1 VESSPRRLGG
11 RLAPV
16 LIAAALALAFVATPL
31 ALHFGQKRH
40 DRLPFEVDSAYPPG
54 GPPPNGA
61 AFADTLAALVEH
73 ELESPTGWR
82 PNDFV
87 LWGPGLWADNN
98 ANRQLGIIQAVRES
112 ARVFRDNLT
121 KVSGT
126 EYDPNLVDADTR
138 LRNDER
144 KFWFPSAERRF
155 AEGVEALRRYVAGLR
170 ADPPTSKPLNRR
182 NVEAIRLF
190 TAWTDLL
197 GGAHAE
203 LVNEEVGFFHTDD
216 VFYRAQGLAH
226 VMHHLARAVRREYE
240 TELQQRP
247 TVIELLDRVITSL
260 GRAGTLKP
268 LIVVDASPDGIWA
281 NHRRNL
287 DAYLVD
293 ARQLLYS
300 VREELEK

>member
-1 VESSPRRLGG
+1 M
-11 RLAPV
+11 
-16 LIAAALALAFVATPL
+16 
-31 ALHFGQKRH
+31 
-40 DRLPFEVDSAYPPG
+40 
-54 GPPPNGA
+54 
-61 AFADTLAALVEH
+61 
-73 ELESPTGWR
+73 GWR

-98 ANRQLGIIQAVRES
+98 ASRQLGIIRAVRES
-112 ARVFRDNLT
+112 VRVFRDNLT

-155 AEGVEALRRYVAGLR
+155 GEGVESLRRYAAGLR

-203 LVNEEVGFFHTDD
+203 LVNEEVGFFRTDD
-216 VFYRAQGLAH
+216 VFYHAQGVAH
-226 VMHHLARAVRREYE
+226 VMHHLTRAVRLEYDVE
-240 TELQQRP
+240 FGERAALL
-247 TVIELLDRVITSL
+247 ELLDHVTASL
-260 GRAGTLKP
+260 ERASTLKP
-268 LIVVDASPDGIWA
+268 LVVLDGRPDGIWA

>member
-1 VESSPRRLGG
+1 MDTDPQRSTG
-11 RLAPV
+11 RIV
-16 LIAAALALAFVATPL
+16 SVGIAAALVLAFVATPL
-31 ALHFGQKRH
+31 GLHFAQKRH
-40 DRLPFEVDSAYPPG
+40 DRIDFDVEAAWPPG
-54 GPPPNGA
+54 TPAPGGQA
-61 AFADTLAALVEH
+61 YAETLAALVEH
-73 ELESPTGWR
+73 ELRSPMGWR
-82 PNDFV
+82 PNDFI

-98 ANRQLGIIQAVRES
+98 ANRQLGIIQAARES
-112 ARVFRDNLT
+112 MRVFRDNLT

-126 EYDPNLVDADTR
+126 EYDPNLVEADTR

-155 AEGVEALRRYVAGLR
+155 GEAIESLRLYVAGLR
-170 ADPPTSKPLNRR
+170 AEPPTSKPLNRR

-203 LVNEEVGFFHTDD
+203 LVDEEVGFFRSDD
-216 VFYRAQGLAH
+216 VYYHAQGVAH
-226 VMHHLARAVRREYE
+226 VIHHLTRAVRREYE
-240 TELQQRP
+240 AEIQGRG
-247 TVIELLDRVITSL
+247 TVLELLDRVIASL
-260 GRAGTLKP
+260 GRAAALKP
-268 LIVVDASPDGIWA
+268 VMVLDGSPDGLFA
-281 NHRRNL
+281 NHRRNM